1 MQVPA
6 HRLKAES
13 SNQSAAGKH
22 QEGRPQLRR
31 EHNILKHN
39 ILRALQPRIGG
50 ETVSRLRQ
58 ECRDEAPAPRST
70 PALTLTPRPIV
81 IGPQSECGR
90 RALGF
95 EAGEWNS
102 SLACIFVCAA
112 TCRETR
118 LYRPTCP
125 LRLATDN
132 ACNGSLRAVCMNVPS
147 PIKCVCADRK
157 CEPYASECP
166 KR

>member
-6 HRLKAES
+6 HRLNAES

-22 QEGRPQLRR
+22 QEGHPQLRR

-50 ETVSRLRQ
+50 ETVSRLWQ

-70 PALTLTPRPIV
+70 PTLTLTPRPIV
-81 IGPQSECGR
+81 IGPQSERGR

-95 EAGEWNS
+95 RSWGVELPS
-102 SLACIFVCAA
+102 SLHS
-112 TCRETR
+112 R
-118 LYRPTCP
+118 LRSYV
-125 LRLATDN
+125 
-132 ACNGSLRAVCMNVPS
+132 S
-147 PIKCVCADRK
+147 
-157 CEPYASECP
+157 
-166 KR
+166 